1 MIDWPH
7 RMPFVQGYPRGR
19 RELLGPMTAHFG
31 PKETRE
37 WFISKGVSLKTER
50 DGRVFPT
57 TDRSS
62 TIADALQRA
71 ALDAGVQVLTGVK
84 VVGVTQPTT
93 TGTAETSAADD
104 EATHRRK
111 FTVTYQCGGSSG
123 EVGADLTLAADG
135 AASAQGSSGA
145 VLRSKRSSLYEG
157 LGSEDYA
164 DQNSEVG
171 DESALGGGDYKPSR
185 SKETKV
191 LECDRVIIATGSSR
205 YALSCIVVLLACA
218 NLGSAL

>member
-1 MIDWPH
+1 
-7 RMPFVQGYPRGR
+7 MPFVQGYPRGR

-31 PKETRE
+31 PKETRD

-62 TIADALQRA
+62 TIAEALQRA
-71 ALDAGVQVLTGVK
+71 ALEAGVQVLTGVK
-84 VVGVTQPTT
+84 VVSVTQPTT
-93 TGTAETSAADD
+93 TGTAETTATDD
-104 EATHRRK
+104 GTSHRRK

-123 EVGADLTLAADG
+123 EAGADVTLAAAG
-135 AASAQGSSGA
+135 AQGSSGA

-164 DQNSEVG
+164 GQNSEVG
-171 DESALGGGDYKPSR
+171 DEIALDNKPSR

-205 YALSCIVVLLACA
+205 YALSCIVAWVAYA
-218 NLGSAL
+218 NLAPVL

>member
-1 MIDWPH
+1 MIDWHH

-62 TIADALQRA
+62 TIAEALQRA

-93 TGTAETSAADD
+93 TEPSTTNDYT
-104 EATHRRK
+104 THRRK

-123 EVGADLTLAADG
+123 EAGADTTLTADDIG
-135 AASAQGSSGA
+135 SKESSGA

-164 DQNSEVG
+164 GQNSEIV
-171 DESALGGGDYKPSR
+171 DESALGGTEYKPSR

-205 YALSCIVVLLACA
+205 YTKPRTNPRTGFSSLC
-218 NLGSAL
+218 

>member
-1 MIDWPH
+1 
-7 RMPFVQGYPRGR
+7 MPFVQGYPRGR

-71 ALDAGVQVLTGVK
+71 ALHAGVQVLTGVK
-84 VVGVTQPTT
+84 VVGVTQPTITGLTET
-93 TGTAETSAADD
+93 TTANTETP
-104 EATHRRK
+104 HRRK

-123 EVGADLTLAADG
+123 EAGADTMQTTDG
-135 AASAQGSSGA
+135 TGFKESSGA

-157 LGSEDYA
+157 LGSGDYA
-164 DQNSEVG
+164 GQNSEVV
-171 DESALGGGDYKPSR
+171 DESGIDSTMDSGDYKPSR

-205 YALSCIVVLLACA
+205 YALSCIVVLVACA
-218 NLGSAL
+218 NLVTAL

>member
-7 RMPFVQGYPRGR
+7 RMSFVQGYPRGR

-93 TGTAETSAADD
+93 TGTAETRAADD
-104 EATHRRK
+104 GTSHRRK
-111 FTVTYQCGGSSG
+111 FTVTYQCGGGSG
-123 EVGADLTLAADG
+123 DVGVDTTLAADG
-135 AASAQGSSGA
+135 AGAQGSSGA

-171 DESALGGGDYKPSR
+171 DEIALGSGDYKPSR

-205 YALSCIVVLLACA
+205 YALSCVVVLVVC
-218 NLGSAL
+218 

>member
-1 MIDWPH
+1 
-7 RMPFVQGYPRGR
+7 MPFVQGYPRGR

-31 PKETRE
+31 PKETRD

-62 TIADALQRA
+62 TIAEALQRA
-71 ALDAGVQVLTGVK
+71 ALEAGVQVLTGVK
-84 VVGVTQPTT
+84 VVSVTQPTT
-93 TGTAETSAADD
+93 TGTAETSATN
-104 EATHRRK
+104 EETPHRRR
-111 FTVTYQCGGSSG
+111 FAVTYQCGGSSG
-123 EVGADLTLAADG
+123 EARADMTQTVEG
-135 AASAQGSSGA
+135 TGAQGSSGA

-164 DQNSEVG
+164 GQGSEVVG
-171 DESALGGGDYKPSR
+171 ESGIDSTMDSADSKPSR

-218 NLGSAL
+218 NLVSVL